1 MKEHFDL
8 PRIIPESRTK
18 THEQKLQGEKS
29 QLSEGNNF
37 LSFSC
42 SNIGWFILRGGISP
56 GLEMVRYSVGCTR
69 KRDQSIPAVG
79 GSLTTFQ
86 TLPSLLFRDYE
97 YSSLGFPSM
106 YPLFPILSRLYSPEI
121 CFSLGSSGFL
131 S

>member
-18 THEQKLQGEKS
+18 THEQKLPGEKS

-37 LSFSC
+37 LIFSC
-42 SNIGWFILRGGISP
+42 SNIGWFVLRGGISP

-86 TLPSLLFRDYE
+86 TLPSLFCDYQ

-106 YPLFPILSRLYSPEI
+106 YPLFPILSRLYSPKI
-121 CFSLGSSGFL
+121 CSSLGSSGFL